1 MCEHEPQYVSKEN
14 KHILKWEIYRKAE
27 LNQQFKGSTLLLGEK
42 KTILVWGEKQVTRD
56 KGSH

>member
-42 KTILVWGEKQVTRD
+42 KNDPCLGRKAGYKR
-56 KGSH
+56 